1 MPSRAVAWRHEEST
15 PWVERVARAREAV
28 AAARSLD
35 ELAAVL
41 GGPHFAALPLADLE
55 HLPTFGGDRP
65 RGTAIFSWD
74 LERVLVMSDLGEG
87 FELVRR

>member
-1 MPSRAVAWRHEEST
+1 MRANAVAHPVEE
-15 PWVERVARAREAV
+15 PAGWGERVARAREAV

-41 GGPHFAALPLADLE
+41 NGPNFAALPLADLV
-55 HLPTFGGDRP
+55 HLPTFGGERP

-74 LERVLVMSDLGEG
+74 AGRVLVMDDLGEG
-87 FELVRR
+87 FELLGR